1 MHSCIQTDIQTDSL
15 ESVLI
20 LVIECVLSH
29 IYNTYNKN
37 ACILKRLES
46 GHKEL
51 WGCVGAMGVR

>member
-1 MHSCIQTDIQTDSL
+1 MYL
-15 ESVLI
+15 EASPVTAKISVQL
-20 LVIECVLSH
+20 LVLTLFIECVLSH
-29 IYNTYNKN
+29 IYNKN